1 MYEAIKKENI
11 DLGNNAKP
19 IITITMGD
27 AAGIGAEIIDKTLS
41 KKEIYDMC
49 KPLVIGDLSVLIDAL
64 KVAKVDLKFN
74 VVKSPLEAKFEFG
87 TVDVIDLK
95 NIELDKLIMGRP
107 QAMAGKASVEYI
119 RKAVELALNKEVHA
133 IATSPLNKEAMNM
146 AGINYAGHTEILA
159 DLTDTK
165 DYAMMLAAGNFRVV
179 HVSTHVSMKEAC
191 SLVRKN
197 RVLTTIKLAHEAL
210 QNIGIKEPKIAV
222 SGLNAHSGEGGLFG
236 REEIEEI
243 IPAIEEA
250 KKLGYNIVG
259 LYPPDTVFLRAYKGE
274 FDVVIA
280 MYHDQ
285 GHIPIKMAGFEF
297 GINVT
302 IGLPIIR
309 TSVDHGT
316 AYRRAG
322 LRLGTGDPT
331 SLIEAI
337 KLATQMAKGKF
348 GI

>member
-1 MYEAIKKENI
+1 MKNES
-11 DLGNNAKP
+11 KP
-19 IITITMGD
+19 IIAITMGD
-27 AAGIGAEIIDKTLS
+27 AAGIGAEIIDKALY
-41 KKEIYDMC
+41 KKEIFDIC
-49 KPLVIGDLSVLIDAL
+49 NPIVIGDMSTLNDAL
-64 KVAKVDLKFN
+64 KVANVKLKFHPIDIP
-74 VVKSPLEAKFEFG
+74 SEAKFEFG

-95 NIELDKLIMGRP
+95 NIELEKLIMGRP
-107 QAMAGKASVEYI
+107 QAMAGKASVDYI
-119 RKAVELALNKEVHA
+119 KKAVELALNKQVHA
-133 IATSPLNKEAMNM
+133 ISTAPLNKEAMNM

-159 DLTDTK
+159 DLTNTK
-165 DYAMMLAAGNFRVV
+165 DYAMMLTAKKFRVV
-179 HVSTHVSMKEAC
+179 HVTTHVSMREAC
-191 SLVRKN
+191 SLIKKE
-197 RVLTTIKLAHEAL
+197 RVQKTINLAHEAM
-210 QNIGIKEPKIAV
+210 QNLGIDDPKIAV
-222 SGLNAHSGEGGLFG
+222 SGLNAHAGEGGLFG
-236 REEIEEI
+236 QEEIEEI
-243 IPAIEEA
+243 VPAIEEA
-250 KKLGYNIVG
+250 KKSRFNVTGP
-259 LYPPDTVFLRAYKGE
+259 YPPDTVFLRAYKGE

-337 KLATQMAKGKF
+337 KLATQMAKVRF

>member
-1 MYEAIKKENI
+1 MGSNS
-11 DLGNNAKP
+11 KP
-19 IITITMGD
+19 IIAITMGD
-27 AAGIGAEIIDKTLS
+27 AAGIGPEIIDKSLS
-41 KKEIYDMC
+41 KKEIYDLC
-49 KPLVIGDLSVLIDAL
+49 KPVVIGDLSVLIDAL

-74 VVKSPLEAKFEFG
+74 DVESPSEAKFEFG
-87 TVDVIDLK
+87 KVDVIDLR
-95 NIELDKLIMGRP
+95 NIELKKLVMGRP
-107 QAMAGKASVEYI
+107 QAMAGKASVDFI
-119 RKAVELALNKEVHA
+119 RRGVEFAVKRQVHA
-133 IATSPLNKEAMNM
+133 IVTAPLNKEAMNM
-146 AGINYAGHTEILA
+146 AGIKYAGHTEILA
-159 DLTDTK
+159 ELTNTK
-165 DYAMMLAAGNFRVV
+165 NYAMMLTAGNFRVV

-191 SLVRKN
+191 SLVRRD
-197 RVLTTIKLAHEAL
+197 RVLNVIRLAHEAL
-210 QNIGIKEPKIAV
+210 RNIGIKEPKIAV

-250 KKLGYNIVG
+250 KKLGLNVAG

-337 KLATQMAKGKF
+337 KLAVQMAKGKF
-348 GI
+348 GF